1 VDSAYLSALSGLLG
15 ATVGGMTSF
24 GTAWLTQRSQVR
36 SARREAEKV
45 KREGLFGDFIT
56 EATRLYADA
65 LSHEKD
71 DVTDLVRL
79 YALVAKMRLIASREV
94 ITSAEQIMDNIVETY
109 LAPNR
114 DLRELRDLAH
124 QGGMD
129 FLVTFGE
136 ACRRELALMTE

>member
-1 VDSAYLSALSGLLG
+1 MESAYLSALSGLLG

-79 YALVAKMRLIASREV
+79 YALVAKTRLIASV
-94 ITSAEQIMDNIVETY
+94 SARN
-109 LAPNR
+109 APSPQAG
-114 DLRELRDLAH
+114 LRAIH
-124 QGGMD
+124 
-129 FLVTFGE
+129 
-136 ACRRELALMTE
+136 